1 MKRVMSFVWLLAMT
15 PVAGIAMLWFCAV
28 ILMLCMAPLFATE
41 SPTVVPMTDTVTVTA
56 YDAPQASLRNMTRA
70 ERKLA
75 REVIA
80 DAADAAGMRR
90 LEFMRAVN
98 NGDVI
103 ATDELKM
110 SLASHEEVREID
122 IERLKEIFQMILDF
136 ISQLMALFSLFADNA
151 TLDAFDAWCV
161 NVGFQMAA

>member
-1 MKRVMSFVWLLAMT
+1 MKYVLL
-15 PVAGIAMLWFCAV
+15 
-28 ILMLCMAPLFATE
+28 ILMVMLCPLPLFAAD
-41 SPTVVPMTDTVTVTA
+41 PFVVPTA
-56 YDAPQASLRNMTRA
+56 PAAVAADDDAPQTALRRMTRA

-90 LEFMRAVN
+90 LEFMRAVS

-110 SLASHEEVREID
+110 SLASHEDVREID
-122 IERLKEIFQMILDF
+122 IDRLKEIFQMILDF

-151 TLDAFDAWCV
+151 TLDAVDAWCV
-161 NVGFQMAA
+161 NVGFQMAEMAA